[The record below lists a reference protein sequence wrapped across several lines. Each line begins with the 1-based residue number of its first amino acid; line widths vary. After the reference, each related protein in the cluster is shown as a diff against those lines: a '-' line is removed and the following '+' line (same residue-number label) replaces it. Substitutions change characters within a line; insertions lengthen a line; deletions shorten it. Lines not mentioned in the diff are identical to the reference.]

1 MSVGA
6 AKAAPTDSMMK
17 ITLREYQK
25 AAVDAVW
32 AHLRELDTNPAV
44 VLPTGA
50 GKSLVIAQIVHDAVH
65 QWQGRVVIL
74 AHVKELLE
82 QTAEKI
88 RVLAPDVPLGLFSA
102 GLKRRDLSYSATAA
116 GIQSIWKKACD
127 LGTVDLIIIDEAH
140 MVPAEDDGMYRQ
152 FIADAKVVNPHVR
165 IIGLTATPYRLKS
178 GAICAPENIL
188 NHVCYEVGVRE
199 LIVQGFLSP
208 LKTKAGLQKISTDD
222 LHVRAGEFVASEVED
237 LMDKDGLV
245 EGACAEIVEHT
256 RDRTATLIFASGIRH
271 GQHIVE
277 VLKSKHGIECGFV
290 SGDTPAGAR
299 SAILG
304 RFRAGEL
311 KYLCNMNVLTTGFDA
326 PHIDCVALVRPTM
339 SPGLY
344 YQMVGRGFRLHPGK
358 ADCLVLDFGGNVLRH
373 GPVDAIRV
381 TTDDRGEGEA
391 PAKECPQC
399 QALIAAGYQTC
410 PQCGHQFPEPNK
422 QKHEAQASTEGI
434 LSGQTSREEHHVSDT
449 TYHVH
454 MKRSDPSAPLTMR
467 VEYRVGFN
475 HYFREWVCF
484 DHTGYARTKAE
495 AWWRA
500 RSVEPVPGGTEEA
513 VEMAKA
519 GALAPTLHITVE
531 KKAGDQFERVVAHR
545 LGDKP
550 PRLDSDDGLPD
561 APAQPVG
568 TTYGIPDEEIP
579 F

>member
-1 MSVGA
+1 MN
-6 AKAAPTDSMMK
+6 
-17 ITLREYQK
+17 LRTYQSEAV
-25 AAVDAVW
+25 AAVYEHLRTRDDNPCVVIPTGGGKTPVIATICRDAVGPW
-32 AHLRELDTNPAV
+32 N
-44 VLPTGA
+44 
-50 GKSLVIAQIVHDAVH
+50 
-65 QWQGRVVIL
+65 GRVVIL

-82 QTAEKI
+82 QAADKLRHI
-88 RVLAPDVPLGLFSA
+88 APDVPVGIYSA
-102 GLKRRDLSYSATAA
+102 GLKRKDLGYAVTIA
-116 GIQSIWKKACD
+116 GIQSIYQRACD
-127 LGTVDLIIIDEAH
+127 LGPVDLLIVDEAH
-140 MVPAEDDGMYRQ
+140 LIPPDGEGMYRQ
-152 FIADAKVVNPHVR
+152 FIADAKVVNPLARV
-165 IIGLTATPYRLKS
+165 IGLTATPFRMKS
-178 GAICAPENIL
+178 GPICEPGNIL
-188 NHVCYEVGVRE
+188 NHVCFEVGVRE

-208 LKTKAGLQKISTDD
+208 LRTKAGLQKVSTDD

-237 LMDKDGLV
+237 LMDKDALV
-245 EGACAEIVEHT
+245 ESACAEIVEHT
-256 RDRTATLIFASGIRH
+256 KDRSATLIFSSGIRH

-277 VLKSKHGIECGFV
+277 VLKSKHGVECGFV
-290 SGDTPAGAR
+290 SGDTPAGVR
-299 SAILG
+299 SGILD
-304 RFRAGEL
+304 RFRSGAL
-311 KYLCNMNVLTTGFDA
+311 KYLCNVNVLTTGFDA

-381 TTDDRGEGEA
+381 CADDRGEGET

-399 QALIAAGYQTC
+399 HALIAAGYQTC

-434 LSGQTSREEHHVSDT
+434 LSGQTTREEHRVSDT

-454 MKRSDPSAPLTMR
+454 MKRNDPAAPLTMR

-475 HYFREWVCF
+475 SYFREWVCF

-500 RSVEPVPGGTEEA
+500 RSVEPVPSGTEEA
-513 VEMAKA
+513 VELARA
-519 GALAPTLHITVE
+519 GALAPALCITVE
-531 KKAGDQFERVVAHR
+531 KKAGEQFERVVAHR

-550 PRLDSDDGLPD
+550 PRLDSDEGLPERL
-561 APAQPVG
+561 PEPVG
-568 TTYGIPDEEIP
+568 TTYGIPDDEIP

>member
-1 MSVGA
+1 ME
-6 AKAAPTDSMMK
+6 
-17 ITLREYQK
+17 LRPYQREAV
-25 AAVDAVW
+25 AAVYEHLRSRPPNDNPCVVIPTGGGKTPVIATICSDAVTHW
-32 AHLRELDTNPAV
+32 N
-44 VLPTGA
+44 
-50 GKSLVIAQIVHDAVH
+50 
-65 QWQGRVVIL
+65 GRVVIL

-82 QTAEKI
+82 QAADKL
-88 RVLAPDVPLGLFSA
+88 RLMAPDAPVGIYSA
-102 GLKRRDLSYSATAA
+102 GLRRKDLGYAVTVA

-127 LGTVDLIIIDEAH
+127 LGPVDLIIVDEAH

-152 FIADAKVVNPHVR
+152 FIADAKVVNPNVR

-245 EGACAEIVEHT
+245 EGACSEIAAHT
-256 RDRTATLIFASGIRH
+256 KDRGATLIFSSGIRH
-271 GQHIVE
+271 GQHIVD
-277 VLKSKHGIECGFV
+277 VLKASHGIECGFV
-290 SGDTPAGAR
+290 TGETPDGVRA
-299 SAILG
+299 AILG
-304 RFRAGEL
+304 RFRSGDL
-311 KYLCNMNVLTTGFDA
+311 KYLCNVNVLTTGFDA

-358 ADCLVLDFGGNVLRH
+358 TDCLVLDFGGNVLRH
-373 GPVDAIRV
+373 GPVDAICI
-381 TTDDRGEGEA
+381 DKPGDGEGEA

-399 QALIAAGYQTC
+399 HALIAAGYQRC
-410 PQCGHQFPEPNK
+410 PECGRVFPDPSK

-434 LSGQTSREEHHVSDT
+434 LSGGGQTTREEHRVSET

-454 MKRSDPSAPLTMR
+454 SKRHDPSAPLTMR

-475 HYFREWVCF
+475 RYFREWVCF
-484 DHTGYARTKAE
+484 DHPRNGYARAKAE
-495 AWWRA
+495 GWWRA
-500 RSVEPVPGGTEEA
+500 RSFERVPTGTVEA
-513 VEMAKA
+513 VELARA
-519 GALAPTLHITVE
+519 GALAGTLVITVE
-531 KKAGDQFERVVAHR
+531 KKAGEQYERVVAHR

-550 PRLDSDDGLPD
+550 PRLDSEEGLPD
-561 APAQPVG
+561 APAETVG
-568 TTYGIPDEEIP
+568 TPYGIPDDEIP

>member
-1 MSVGA
+1 ME
-6 AKAAPTDSMMK
+6 
-17 ITLREYQK
+17 LRPYQSDAI
-25 AAVDAVW
+25 AAVYEHLRARDDNPCVVIPTGGGKTPVIATMCRDAV
-32 AHLRELDTNPAV
+32 
-44 VLPTGA
+44 
-50 GKSLVIAQIVHDAVH
+50 S
-65 QWQGRVVIL
+65 QWSGRVVIL

-82 QTAEKI
+82 QAADKLQVI
-88 RVLAPDVPLGLFSA
+88 APDVPMGIYSA
-102 GLKRRDLSYSATAA
+102 GLKRKDLGYAVTIA

-127 LGTVDLIIIDEAH
+127 LGPVDLIIVDEAH

-178 GAICAPENIL
+178 GPICAAENIL
-188 NHVCYEVGVRE
+188 NHICFEVGVRE

-208 LKTKAGLQKISTDD
+208 LRTKAGLQKISTDD

-245 EGACAEIVEHT
+245 EGACAELVEHT
-256 RDRTATLIFASGIRH
+256 KDRNATLMFASGIRH

-277 VLKSKHGIECGFV
+277 VLRSKHGVECGFV
-290 SGDTPAGAR
+290 SGETPSGVR
-299 SAILG
+299 SAILD
-304 RFRAGEL
+304 RFRAGAL

-373 GPVDAIRV
+373 GPVDAVRV
-381 TTDDRGEGEA
+381 ETFDRGEGEA

-410 PQCGHQFPEPNK
+410 PQCGHQFPEPSK

-434 LSGQTSREEHHVSDT
+434 LSGQATREEHHVSET

-454 MKRSDPSAPLTMR
+454 MKRSDPSPSISSPR
-467 VEYRVGFN
+467 
-475 HYFREWVCF
+475 
-484 DHTGYARTKAE
+484 RTT
-495 AWWRA
+495 
-500 RSVEPVPGGTEEA
+500 S
-513 VEMAKA
+513 
-519 GALAPTLHITVE
+519 PTT
-531 KKAGDQFERVVAHR
+531 R
-545 LGDKP
+545 
-550 PRLDSDDGLPD
+550 
-561 APAQPVG
+561 
-568 TTYGIPDEEIP
+568 
-579 F
+579 

>member
-1 MSVGA
+1 ME
-6 AKAAPTDSMMK
+6 
-17 ITLREYQK
+17 LRPYQSDAI
-25 AAVDAVW
+25 AAVYEHLRARDDNPCVVIPTGGGKTPVIATMCRDAV
-32 AHLRELDTNPAV
+32 
-44 VLPTGA
+44 
-50 GKSLVIAQIVHDAVH
+50 S
-65 QWQGRVVIL
+65 QWSGRVVIL

-82 QTAEKI
+82 QAADKLQVI
-88 RVLAPDVPLGLFSA
+88 APDVPMGIYSA
-102 GLKRRDLSYSATAA
+102 GLKRKDLGYAVTIA

-127 LGTVDLIIIDEAH
+127 LGPVDLIIVDEAH

-178 GAICAPENIL
+178 GPICAAENIL
-188 NHVCYEVGVRE
+188 NHICFEVGVRE

-208 LKTKAGLQKISTDD
+208 LRTKAGLQKISTDD

-245 EGACAEIVEHT
+245 EGACAELVEHT
-256 RDRTATLIFASGIRH
+256 KDRNATLMFASGIRH

-277 VLKSKHGIECGFV
+277 VLRSKHGVECGFV
-290 SGDTPAGAR
+290 SGETPSGVR
-299 SAILG
+299 SAILD
-304 RFRAGEL
+304 RFRAGAL

-373 GPVDAIRV
+373 GPVDAVRV
-381 TTDDRGEGEA
+381 ETFDRGEGEA

-410 PQCGHQFPEPNK
+410 PQCGHQFPEPSK

-434 LSGQTSREEHHVSDT
+434 LSGQTTREEHRVSET

-475 HYFREWVCF
+475 RYFREWVCF

-495 AWWRA
+495 AWWRT

-519 GALAPTLHITVE
+519 GALAPTVHITVE

-550 PRLDSDDGLPD
+550 SRLDSEEGLPEV
-561 APAQPVG
+561 PAEPVG
-568 TTYGIPDEEIP
+568 MTYGIPDEEIP

>member
-1 MSVGA
+1 MRRVQ
-6 AKAAPTDSMMK
+6 
-17 ITLREYQK
+17 LRPYQSEAV
-25 AAVDAVW
+25 AAVYEHLRTRDDHPCVVIPTGGGKTPVIATICRDAVGHW
-32 AHLRELDTNPAV
+32 
-44 VLPTGA
+44 
-50 GKSLVIAQIVHDAVH
+50 S
-65 QWQGRVVIL
+65 GRVVVL

-82 QTAEKI
+82 QAVEKI
-88 RVLAPDVPLGLFSA
+88 RAIAPDLPLGVFSA
-102 GLKRRDLSYSATAA
+102 GLKRKDLGYAVTVA

-127 LGTVDLIIIDEAH
+127 LGPVDLIIVDEAH

-152 FIADAKVVNPHVR
+152 FIADAKVVNPNVR

-178 GAICAPENIL
+178 GSICAPENIL

-208 LKTKAGLQKISTDD
+208 LRTKAGLQKVATDN

-237 LMDKDGLV
+237 LMDKEGLV

-256 RDRTATLIFASGIRH
+256 KDRCATLIFSSGIRH
-271 GQHIVE
+271 GQHIVD
-277 VLKSKHGIECGFV
+277 VLKAKHGIECGFV
-290 SGDTPAGAR
+290 TGDTPDGVR
-299 SAILG
+299 SAILN
-304 RFRAGEL
+304 RFRAGGL
-311 KYLCNMNVLTTGFDA
+311 KYLCNVNVLTTGFDA

-373 GPVDAIRV
+373 GPVDAIRIA
-381 TTDDRGEGEA
+381 TDDRGEGEA

-399 QALIAAGYQTC
+399 HALIAAGYQTC

-434 LSGQTSREEHHVSDT
+434 LSGQTTREEHHVSET

-495 AWWRA
+495 AWWRT
-500 RSVEPVPGGTEEA
+500 RSVEPLPGSTEEA

-531 KKAGDQFERVVAHR
+531 KKAGDQFERVISHR
-545 LGDKP
+545 LGQKP
-550 PRLDSDDGLPD
+550 PRRDDPD
-561 APAQPVG
+561 AVPDAALEPAG
-568 TTYGIPDEEIP
+568 TTYGIPDDEIP